1 MFRILVAED
10 DDSIRKLI
18 AKYLEQNGFE
28 IIQANDGQKAL
39 ELFDSMHVDMVITD
53 LMMPYIDGFELAKKI
68 RTINLDIPI
77 LMLTALEAF
86 HDKEK
91 GFLSGTD
98 DYLVKPF
105 EMKELLLRVKALL
118 RRYRIASENKIE
130 HKSLLLDYNAFSAQ
144 INKELIELTKKE
156 FLLLYKLVS
165 SPNIIFTRNQLM
177 DEIWGFD
184 NESFDRTVDTHITR
198 IRKKIICDDLDI
210 ITVRGLGYKVVLK

>member
-10 DDSIRKLI
+10 DDPIRKLI

-28 IIQANDGQKAL
+28 IIQATDGQKAL
-39 ELFDSMHVDMVITD
+39 ELFDSMHIDMVITD
-53 LMMPYIDGFELAKKI
+53 LMMPYVDGFELTKKI
-68 RTINLDIPI
+68 RTMNLDIPI

-105 EMKELLLRVKALL
+105 EMKELLLRVKALF

-130 HKSLLLDYNAFSAQ
+130 YKSLLLDFNSFSAQ
-144 INKELIELTKKE
+144 INKEFIELTKKE
-156 FLLLYKLVS
+156 FLLLYKLVA

-210 ITVRGLGYKVVLK
+210 VTVRGLGYKVVLK